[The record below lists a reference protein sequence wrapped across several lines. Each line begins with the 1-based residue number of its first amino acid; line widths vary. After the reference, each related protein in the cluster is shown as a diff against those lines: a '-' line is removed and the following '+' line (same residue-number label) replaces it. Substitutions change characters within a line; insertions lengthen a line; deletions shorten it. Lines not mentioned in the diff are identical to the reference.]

1 MLRLARIV
9 GSVIFMASVLIPSL
23 GHAQDEPADAP
34 DPKIESAK
42 KHFAACIAFLNDPE
56 GKRWEEAY
64 PECKQAYELSGSLNA
79 LNNLALCATNLELDG
94 EAVGHYETLLKDE
107 EGLRSKT
114 NLSDEDIQQLRSDL
128 GRLKNT
134 VAWVRIATDQ
144 PGVALTDER
153 TPSRGFAVRN
163 TYKASLQGTRIGM
176 HPGAHVITAIA
187 DGYPDQTWKIR
198 FENGKQYSH
207 EFIFDKS
214 APVTADGFTEADQK
228 ELSGETPDD
237 TTAKD
242 GSRPVPAYVWAMA
255 GVTLG
260 AAGTMT
266 GMMVVAKGKKSDYE
280 ASQGVAPIADQQKA
294 FDDVKQANLL
304 ADIFLGVTAASAVTT
319 VILLV
324 TRPEAE
330 TSEESTSAMRFG
342 HEWTLSPSI
351 TPRGAGAWVTARF

>member
-1 MLRLARIV
+1 MV
-9 GSVIFMASVLIPSL
+9 MTVVLLPSL
-23 GHAQDEPADAP
+23 GHAQDEPAQDEPADAP
-34 DPKIESAK
+34 NPKIEAAK

-94 EAVGHYETLLKDE
+94 EAVQHYETLLKDE

-114 NLSDEDIQQLRSDL
+114 NLSDEDIEQLRSDL
-128 GRLKNT
+128 ARLKNT
-134 VAWVRIATDQ
+134 VAWVRISTDQ
-144 PGVALTDER
+144 PGVTLTDER

-176 HPGAHVITAIA
+176 HPGAHVITATA
-187 DGYPDQTWKIR
+187 DGFPDQTWKIR

-207 EFIFDKS
+207 EFIFDKN

-228 ELSGETPDD
+228 ELAGDKPDEA
-237 TTAKD
+237 TAKD
-242 GSRPVPAYVWAMA
+242 GSRPVPAYVWATA
-255 GVTLG
+255 GLTLA

-280 ASQGVAPIADQQKA
+280 ALRGVAPVADQQKA
-294 FDDVKQANLL
+294 FDDVKKANLL
-304 ADIFLGVTAASAVTT
+304 ADVFLGVTAASAVTT
-319 VILLV
+319 IILFA

-330 TSEESTSAMRFG
+330 TKEEPTSGMRFG
-342 HEWTLSPSI
+342 HEWTLTPSI
-351 TPRGAGAWVTARF
+351 TPQGAGAWMTARF